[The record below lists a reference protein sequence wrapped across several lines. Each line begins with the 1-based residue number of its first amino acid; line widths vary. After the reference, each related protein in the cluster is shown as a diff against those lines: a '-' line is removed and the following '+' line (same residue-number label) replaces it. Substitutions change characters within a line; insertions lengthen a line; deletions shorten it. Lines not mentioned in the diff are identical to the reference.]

1 MRARGPGWVAGIA
14 VVGLLTTGCAVR
26 EVTPIGAAGRP
37 FAPDGDERAL
47 WARAEQEDA
56 VLRERA
62 TVHDD
67 PELERYLAAIGD
79 RLTPDGVRLAG
90 GPGFRFR
97 VLRDPSL
104 SAFALPDG
112 RLYVHTGLLSRVENE
127 SQLAMVLAHEM
138 AHVIHRH
145 ALAVTREGG
154 LPPIRLAVPA
164 AAVPTGEDLGTAV
177 IGQTARVIL
186 GQGLRLAALA
196 AVQGYGP
203 DRERDAD
210 ATATGMLVRAGYDA
224 REAAEAFA
232 VLQAGLEAGDRLE
245 RFLLGRRAELAERSA
260 VTTALLAFRHGAA
273 SPGPA
278 RDSGEFAERMRPVV
292 REDASEN
299 LRAGRFAL
307 ARRQLDRVLA
317 LTPDDALAHL
327 HYGDLHRLQAQRAA
341 DAGTRAEHIARALE
355 RYQRAAVLDPML
367 PDPHRQL
374 GLLHY
379 QQGDRARARAA
390 FERYLALGPEAP
402 DARRIEEYLAEL
414 DR

>member
-1 MRARGPGWVAGIA
+1 MRAQGPWRAAAIAVAG
-14 VVGLLTTGCAVR
+14 LLVAGCAAR
-26 EVTPIGAAGRP
+26 AVTAIGADGRP
-37 FAPDGDERAL
+37 FAPDRDERAL
-47 WARAEQEDA
+47 WARAEHEDA

-62 TVHDD
+62 ARHDD

-79 RLTPDGVRLAG
+79 RLTPDRVRLAG

-97 VLRDPSL
+97 VLRDPAL
-104 SAFALPDG
+104 NVFALPDG

-127 SQLAMVLAHEM
+127 AQLAMVLAHEM

-145 ALAVTREGG
+145 ALALAREGG
-154 LPPIRLAVPA
+154 LPRILLAVPGP
-164 AAVPTGEDLGTAV
+164 AVSTGEDAGTAV
-177 IGQTARVIL
+177 IGQTASVIL

-196 AVQGYGP
+196 AMQGYGP

-210 ATATGMLVRAGYDA
+210 AAATGMLVRAGYDA
-224 REAAEAFA
+224 REGAEAFA
-232 VLQAGLEAGDRLE
+232 VLRSGVETGDRLE
-245 RFLLGRRAELAERSA
+245 RFRLGRGTELAERSA
-260 VTTALLAFRHGAA
+260 VAAALVAFHQGGAA
-273 SPGPA
+273 SGAAP
-278 RDSGEFAERMRPVV
+278 DDGEFRQRMRPVV
-292 REDASEN
+292 REDAREN
-299 LRAGRFAL
+299 LKAGRFAL

-327 HYGDLHRLQAQRAA
+327 HYGDLHRLQAQRAP
-341 DAGTRAEHIARALE
+341 DAGTRAEHIARAVE
-355 RYQRAAVLDPML
+355 RYQRAAVLDPTL

-379 QQGDRARARAA
+379 QQGDSARARAA
-390 FERYLALGPEAP
+390 FERYLALGPDAP